1 MSQADRIK
9 LFSDPSLLDEHFLLR
24 AQRKVNHDA
33 TLSLDKIL
41 YETDASL
48 AGSRLEV
55 RYEPQWLDNPARP
68 VFLYQ
73 DGAKVGEA
81 RQVNLAENA
90 SSKER
95 GGADRLRKKTRIC
108 HPLPMKTHIPLSRLL
123 PFSLMKRKHLILRG
137 QVKSNVYPVFWP
149 QVQPL

>member
-1 MSQADRIK
+1 MEMTPLDYFMSQADQIK
-9 LFSDPSLLDEHFLLR
+9 LFSDPGLLDEHFLLR

-81 RQVNLAENA
+81 RQVNLVENA
-90 SSKER
+90 SSKRKGR
-95 GGADRLRKKTRIC
+95 GRPVKEEDSDMPTATHENTHSTVSFTAIFTDEKKVSNTEGA
-108 HPLPMKTHIPLSRLL
+108 
-123 PFSLMKRKHLILRG
+123 G
-137 QVKSNVYPVFWP
+137 EV
-149 QVQPL
+149 